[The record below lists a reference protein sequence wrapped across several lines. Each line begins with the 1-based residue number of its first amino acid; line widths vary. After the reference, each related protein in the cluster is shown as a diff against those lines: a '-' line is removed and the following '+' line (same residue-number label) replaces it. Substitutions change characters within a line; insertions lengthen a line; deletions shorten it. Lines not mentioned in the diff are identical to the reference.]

1 MIDLTGKIA
10 LITGSS
16 RGIGR
21 ATAIR
26 LAEAGADVVVNYV
39 TSKGA
44 AMETAE
50 QIAALGRNVYLVRA
64 DVSQKEDV
72 DAMVE
77 FIEREVGRLDII
89 VSNAATGGFRPLL
102 AASRANFDA
111 AFSTNVL
118 PMILLAQ
125 SARHL
130 LEKSSGRAKIVG
142 LSSHGS
148 FKAIP
153 WYGLIGASKAALE
166 AIVRHLTLEIGGK
179 VNVNVVLAGLV
190 DTDSGRKLPHADEMF
205 ASIIEHSMVG
215 NRTLKAED
223 VANAILFLVSPMADM
238 IQGTTLVVDG
248 GSGIHC

>member
-1 MIDLTGKIA
+1 MIDLSGKTA
-10 LITGSS
+10 LVTGSS

-39 TSKGA
+39 TSQGA
-44 AMETAE
+44 ARETADR
-50 QIAALGRNVYLVRA
+50 IASLGRKVYLVRA
-64 DVSQKEDV
+64 DVSEKEDV
-72 DAMVE
+72 DSMID
-77 FIEREVGRLDII
+77 FLDREVGKLDII

-102 AASRANFDA
+102 KASKANFDA
-111 AFSTNVL
+111 AFQTNVL
-118 PMILLAQ
+118 PLILLAQ
-125 SARHL
+125 AAWPL
-130 LEKSSGRAKIVG
+130 LQKAEGRGKIVG

-148 FKAIP
+148 FKALP

-166 AIVRHLTLEIGGK
+166 ATVRHLTLELGEK
-179 VNVNVVLAGLV
+179 VNVNIVLAGLV

-205 ASIIEHSMVG
+205 ASIVEHSMVG

-223 VANAILFLVSPMADM
+223 VANAILFLCSPLADM
-238 IQGTTLVVDG
+238 IQGATLTVDG

>member
-1 MIDLTGKIA
+1 MIDLTGKTA

-44 AMETAE
+44 ATETAE
-50 QIAALGRNVYLVRA
+50 RIAALGRNAYLVRA

-77 FIEREVGRLDII
+77 FIDREIGRLDII

-102 AASRANFDA
+102 AATRANFDA

-118 PMILLAQ
+118 PIILLAQ
-125 SARHL
+125 AARHL
-130 LEKSSGRAKIVG
+130 LEKASGRAKIVG

-166 AIVRHLTLEIGGK
+166 AVVRHLTLELGGK
-179 VNVNVVLAGLV
+179 VNINVVLAGLV

-205 ASIIEHSMVG
+205 ASIVEHSMVG

-223 VANAILFLVSPMADM
+223 VANAILFLVSPLADM
-238 IQGTTLVVDG
+238 VQGTTLVVDG